1 MVGMGITFA
10 GRETRTIGIGAL
22 IVAIGAGMT
31 SNLLFLAA
39 LQFRVDW
46 FLEPTRLVGGGTTSA
61 EFLRWASALD
71 LIGYYLATGVLAY
84 VLWRQLRVRSP
95 LIADLATMAAVGRAG
110 GGRRSLAGRG
120 SAGHVGAAALARP
133 AVRPGWTSASNWT
146 RRT

>member
-46 FLEPTRLVGGGTTSA
+46 FLS
-61 EFLRWASALD
+61 
-71 LIGYYLATGVLAY
+71 
-84 VLWRQLRVRSP
+84 QLGSSV
-95 LIADLATMAAVGRAG
+95 AAPRPPSSCA
-110 GGRRSLAGRG
+110 GRRRWISLVTTWQQESWRTF
-120 SAGHVGAAALARP
+120 SGA
-133 AVRPGWTSASNWT
+133 N
-146 RRT
+146 